1 MLWSQSVKKMK
12 KKNFAS
18 LTVILVIF
26 MIYTVTSYTD
36 SSFKSIVLNRN
47 PSPSP
52 FRNRRLFH
60 LNISLLI
67 NQYSRSLAQ
76 LNLLIHTGNEITHR
90 TPF

>member
-12 KKNFAS
+12 KKNIAS

-26 MIYTVTSYTD
+26 MIYTD

-60 LNISLLI
+60 LNISQLI

-76 LNLLIHTGNEITHR
+76 LILLIHTGNEITHR
-90 TPF
+90 TFNN